1 MEFEITHSVV
11 IPVYQNSESIDQ
23 LFESLLELADSID
36 GYLETVFVVDGSPDD
51 SALKLFARFPN
62 SQLSLQILQLSR
74 NFGAFSA
81 IRVGLEVAQGSYI
94 AVIAADLQEPPEL
107 LRNFFDKLENG
118 SCDIVIGRRT
128 SRHDA
133 LITSFLARTY
143 WRFYTKVINRD
154 IPIGGVDVFACNKAV
169 AKQLTKLSES
179 NTSLVGLLFWVGFRR
194 EFVNYARLARQHGK
208 SGWTIKKKFKYLT
221 DSIFAFT
228 DLPIVLLQLLGILGI
243 VISTVLG
250 VIVLIGSINGSIV
263 APGYATL
270 MIVVLASTSAILLGL
285 GVVGSYA
292 WRAYENG
299 KNRPNAII
307 MKHDIG

>member
-1 MEFEITHSVV
+1 MVLEITHSVV
-11 IPVYQNSESIDQ
+11 IPVYQNSEFIDQ
-23 LFESLLELADSID
+23 LVESLTKLADSIE
-36 GYLETVFVVDGSPDD
+36 GNLEAVFVVDGSLDD
-51 SALKLFARFPN
+51 SAAKLLARFPSN
-62 SQLSLQILQLSR
+62 ELSCQILQLSR

-81 IRVGLEVAQGSYI
+81 IRVGLEVARGSYV

-128 SRHDA
+128 SRGDG

-143 WRFYTKVINRD
+143 WRFYTRMINRE
-154 IPIGGVDVFACNKAV
+154 IPSGGVDVFACNKV
-169 AKQLTKLSES
+169 VTKQLIKLSEN

-194 EFVNYARLARQHGK
+194 DFVDYARLTRLHGR

-221 DSIFAFT
+221 DSVFAFT
-228 DLPIVLLQLLGILGI
+228 DFPIVLLQLIGIFGIL
-243 VISTVLG
+243 VSTALG
-250 VIVLIGSINGSIV
+250 VVVLIGSISGSIV
-263 APGYATL
+263 APGYAAL
-270 MIVVLASTSAILLGL
+270 MIVLLASTSAILLGL

>member
-1 MEFEITHSVV
+1 MVLEITHSVV
-11 IPVYQNSESIDQ
+11 VPVYQNSEFIDQ
-23 LFESLLELADSID
+23 LVESLTKLADSIE
-36 GYLETVFVVDGSPDD
+36 GNLEAVFVVDGSLDD
-51 SALKLFARFPN
+51 SAAKLLARFPSN
-62 SQLSLQILQLSR
+62 ELSCQILQLSR

-81 IRVGLEVAQGSYI
+81 IRVGLEVARGSYV

-118 SCDIVIGRRT
+118 SCDIVIGRR
-128 SRHDA
+128 SARDDGF
-133 LITSFLARTY
+133 ITSFLARTY
-143 WRFYTKVINRD
+143 WRFYTRMINRE
-154 IPIGGVDVFACNKAV
+154 IPSGGVDVFACNKAV
-169 AKQLTKLSES
+169 TRQLIKLSEN

-194 EFVNYARLARQHGK
+194 DFVDYARLTRLHGK

-221 DSIFAFT
+221 DSVFAFT
-228 DLPIVLLQLLGILGI
+228 DFPIVLLQLIGIFGIL
-243 VISTVLG
+243 VSTVLG
-250 VIVLIGSINGSIV
+250 VVVLIGSISGSIV
-263 APGYATL
+263 APGYAAL
-270 MIVVLASTSAILLGL
+270 MIVLLASTSAILLGL